1 MELQDIINKKR
12 NSKKWWIIAV
22 IIIILAIGAY
32 FIFHLKP
39 KKHKSYIT
47 SSVIMGDL
55 NLSVSETGSINP
67 TTQVNVGTEVSG
79 TIKKIY
85 VDYNSIVKKGEILAK
100 IDDTNY
106 KFAKDQA
113 LANVQNAKS
122 AILKLQTQIKIAKD
136 RYQNAKINFQ
146 RDISLR
152 KTSNNTLPS
161 QKTYDNDETIYKTS
175 KLDIQTLKD
184 SLMVAKST
192 LRVSLDALKSA
203 NYNLSKTII
212 YSPVNGIVLSKNVN
226 VGQTVAASFQTPTLF
241 IIAQNLKKMQLQI
254 AVDELDISNIKNND
268 LVKFTVDAY
277 PNKIFTAKIS
287 QIRLEPRNI
296 NGVITY
302 EAIVNIQNNNLLLKP
317 GMSANISII
326 TKTIKNVKIIP
337 RAALLFKPKTRNRVY
352 VLKNNIPVPVKVK
365 VLGFNFNKC
374 AVFSKGLK
382 VEDKVI
388 IAQKK

>member
-1 MELQDIINKKR
+1 
-12 NSKKWWIIAV
+12 
-22 IIIILAIGAY
+22 
-32 FIFHLKP
+32 
-39 KKHKSYIT
+39 
-47 SSVIMGDL
+47 
-55 NLSVSETGSINP
+55 
-67 TTQVNVGTEVSG
+67 VNVGTEVSG

-122 AILKLQTQIKIAKD
+122 AISKLQTQIQIAKD
-136 RYQNAKINFQ
+136 NYQNAKINFQ
-146 RDISLR
+146 RDISLK

-161 QKTYDNDETIYKTS
+161 QKTYDNDKTIYKTD

-184 SLMVAKST
+184 SLMVAKAT
-192 LRVSLDALKSA
+192 LRVSLDSLKSA
-203 NYNLSKTII
+203 NYHLGKTII
-212 YSPVNGIVLSKNVN
+212 YSPVNGIVLSKNIN

-254 AVDELDISNIKNND
+254 AVDELDISSIKDND

-277 PNKIFTAKIS
+277 PNKIFTDKIS
-287 QIRLEPRNI
+287 QIRLEPKNI
-296 NGVITY
+296 NGVVTY

-337 RAALLFKPKTRNRVY
+337 RAALLFKPKMKNRVY
-352 VLKNNIPVPVKVK
+352 ILKDNKPIPVKVK

-374 AVFSKGLK
+374 AVSSKRLK
-382 VEDKVI
+382 AGEKVI